1 MGEPAIQTENLG
13 KLYRLGVGA
22 ARYDTLREALARTVR
37 PGRDKRRDLWALRGV
52 DLEVERGEA
61 LGIVGPNGAGKTTL
75 LRILAGITYPTEGA
89 ARTRGSVGA
98 LLDVGTGFH
107 PELTGR
113 ENVFL
118 SGAVLGMRRREI
130 RARFDEI
137 VEFSGVERFL
147 DTPVKRYSAGMRLR
161 LAFAVAAH
169 LEPPIVVV
177 DEVLAV
183 GDSAFRE
190 KCMGK
195 MAEMG
200 RRDRTVLFVSHDL
213 GAITRLC
220 TRAVW
225 LDGGRIQSD
234 GTPREI
240 VSSYLERATPG
251 RVLDVEFDAE
261 PSAAA
266 AVQRV
271 TVRDAATG
279 QVLTTPER
287 GQPFTIEVAF
297 EVREAIPELNIALI
311 LVDALGAVILDDAM
325 RDRPI
330 GIGRELSGESG
341 TYVVTATIPPL
352 LRAGTYTVRTWIGND
367 YGCSVDRDLLSIRV
381 APRADDPQEFMQR
394 TRAVQPEIEWKVR
407 RERLA

>member
-1 MGEPAIQTENLG
+1 M
-13 KLYRLGVGA
+13 
-22 ARYDTLREALARTVR
+22 
-37 PGRDKRRDLWALRGV
+37 
-52 DLEVERGEA
+52 
-61 LGIVGPNGAGKTTL
+61 
-75 LRILAGITYPTEGA
+75 
-89 ARTRGSVGA
+89 
-98 LLDVGTGFH
+98 
-107 PELTGR
+107 
-113 ENVFL
+113 
-118 SGAVLGMRRREI
+118 GMRRCEV

-147 DTPVKRYSAGMRLR
+147 DTPVKRYSTGMRLR

-225 LDGGRIQSD
+225 LDGGRIRSD
-234 GTPREI
+234 GTLREI
-240 VSSYLERATPG
+240 VSSYLERATTPA

-261 PSAAA
+261 PDAAA

-271 TVRDAATG
+271 TVRDARTG
-279 QVLTTPER
+279 QVLTAPER
-287 GQPFTIEVAF
+287 GSQFTIEMAV
-297 EVREAIPELNIALI
+297 EVREAIPGLNVSIELFDEQG
-311 LVDALGAVILDDAM
+311 VKT
-325 RDRPI
+325 
-330 GIGRELSGESG
+330 S
-341 TYVVTATIPPL
+341 TI
-352 LRAGTYTVRTWIGND
+352 LRAT
-367 YGCSVDRDLLSIRV
+367 
-381 APRADDPQEFMQR
+381 A
-394 TRAVQPEIEWKVR
+394 
-407 RERLA
+407 RLARRYPANRAPTWQRQRSHRCCGRAPTWCGAGSATSSRTPSIATSSR